1 MVNAARMLSATILA
15 VAALSTTSAW
25 AQAVGG
31 AEGAKP
37 VTGDPG
43 LSSMVVI
50 ERPEFRVLRDYA
62 EPGATRRMHSHDCT
76 YQVLML
82 VTGQLQLTIEGES
95 PITVTPGQ
103 AVYLK
108 GNAKHTFINTA
119 NVTATLVEVFG
130 KAPPA
135 AGDRSSA
142 PPMPLLEL
150 LATAPPHAPALLP
163 RPE

>member
-1 MVNAARMLSATILA
+1 MVNAARMLSATIVA
-15 VAALSTTSAW
+15 VAALSTPTAW

-37 VTGDPG
+37 VAGDPG

-103 AVYLK
+103 AVSLK
-108 GNAKHTFINTA
+108 GNAKHTFTNTA

-130 KAPPA
+130 KALPA
-135 AGDRSSA
+135 VADRSSA
-142 PPMPLLEL
+142 PPIPLLEL
-150 LATAPPHAPALLP
+150 LATMPPHTPAPSRHP
-163 RPE
+163 Q